1 MDEQGV
7 RDNQKSESRPETAR
21 QLIRQVK
28 RRTRQR
34 VPAEDK
40 IRIVLEGL
48 RGEESVTDLCRR
60 EGVTK
65 AAYYRWLKSFME
77 GGKRRLMGDLR
88 REANADELKGLRA
101 EMDSLKQAAA
111 ELLLENRRLKKS
123 QLADCE

>member
-1 MDEQGV
+1 MDEQDRKGEG
-7 RDNQKSESRPETAR
+7 KAESKPETAR
-21 QLIRQVK
+21 QLMRQVK
-28 RRTRQR
+28 RRSGRR
-34 VPAEDK
+34 FPAEDK

-48 RGEESVTDLCRR
+48 RGEEAVSDLCRR

-88 REANADELKGLRA
+88 REANSDEVKELRG
-101 EMDSLKQAAA
+101 EMESLKQAVA

-123 QLADCE
+123 RLGGE